1 MAIYDLAL
9 LTEELIDDGSRF
21 EKDYFWC
28 IDPLDGTLPF
38 TQGKSGYAVSI
49 ALVRRDG
56 CPMIGVV
63 YDPVQKRLYRAVSG
77 QGLTSNGQPWSAP
90 KGKESSSQTLRFC
103 MDATCETDPGREELT
118 ARMQALAARMG
129 YADVSIEIQGG
140 AVCNACDVL
149 EHSSAV
155 YLKEPKPQLGG
166 GSFWDF
172 AATASVIGTTIAVAA
187 TADGGFKM
195 LVLEGTAQVSY
206 PDGTIRLLE
215 AGQMTFVLPS
225 KNVSVQD
232 DSNEGQA
239 ESKSAGRPGPVLN
252 FDLER
257 LTQEAGLLNGFAEP
271 ISSTS
276 KIDAAASRQAT
287 LIADGSLNATDARI
301 VEVLGDSTVV
311 LDVSNTLGIRVSNA
325 QGQSNLSPA
334 LKRLSQVIATITPQV
349 DPLDELNIFEAPGVA
364 LPSYVL
370 PELSA
375 DDIVLGLIAGNIN
388 LIGGDWDLSTNPIW
402 QVDVVG
408 GREAFFLRAA
418 DTLNINNET
427 LAIGINEVFSL
438 SGFTQDSKVEML
450 GRQALFI
457 ESGSEILIDELIH
470 SVNLSLDSY
479 FSDINLDTVTI
490 NNQSGSLRIFS
501 EEGDLTVSDSML
513 FAGIVGAPIFPITL
527 VEDGL
532 ERVKYNL

>member
-1 MAIYDLAL
+1 
-9 LTEELIDDGSRF
+9 
-21 EKDYFWC
+21 
-28 IDPLDGTLPF
+28 
-38 TQGKSGYAVSI
+38 
-49 ALVRRDG
+49 
-56 CPMIGVV
+56 
-63 YDPVQKRLYRAVSG
+63 
-77 QGLTSNGQPWSAP
+77 
-90 KGKESSSQTLRFC
+90 
-103 MDATCETDPGREELT
+103 
-118 ARMQALAARMG
+118 
-129 YADVSIEIQGG
+129 
-140 AVCNACDVL
+140 
-149 EHSSAV
+149 
-155 YLKEPKPQLGG
+155 
-166 GSFWDF
+166 
-172 AATASVIGTTIAVAA
+172 
-187 TADGGFKM
+187 
-195 LVLEGTAQVSY
+195 
-206 PDGTIRLLE
+206 
-215 AGQMTFVLPS
+215 
-225 KNVSVQD
+225 
-232 DSNEGQA
+232 
-239 ESKSAGRPGPVLN
+239 
-252 FDLER
+252 
-257 LTQEAGLLNGFAEP
+257 
-271 ISSTS
+271 
-276 KIDAAASRQAT
+276 
-287 LIADGSLNATDARI
+287 LNATDARI

>member
-1 MAIYDLAL
+1 M
-9 LTEELIDDGSRF
+9 
-21 EKDYFWC
+21 
-28 IDPLDGTLPF
+28 
-38 TQGKSGYAVSI
+38 
-49 ALVRRDG
+49 
-56 CPMIGVV
+56 
-63 YDPVQKRLYRAVSG
+63 
-77 QGLTSNGQPWSAP
+77 
-90 KGKESSSQTLRFC
+90 
-103 MDATCETDPGREELT
+103 
-118 ARMQALAARMG
+118 
-129 YADVSIEIQGG
+129 
-140 AVCNACDVL
+140 
-149 EHSSAV
+149 
-155 YLKEPKPQLGG
+155 
-166 GSFWDF
+166 
-172 AATASVIGTTIAVAA
+172 
-187 TADGGFKM
+187 
-195 LVLEGTAQVSY
+195 
-206 PDGTIRLLE
+206 
-215 AGQMTFVLPS
+215 
-225 KNVSVQD
+225 
-232 DSNEGQA
+232 
-239 ESKSAGRPGPVLN
+239 
-252 FDLER
+252 
-257 LTQEAGLLNGFAEP
+257 TQEAGLLNGFAEP

-334 LKRLSQVIATITPQV
+334 LKRLSQVIATTITPQV
-349 DPLDELNIFEAPGVA
+349 DPLDELNIFEAPGFA

-388 LIGGDWDLSTNPIW
+388 LIGGDWDLNTNPSW
-402 QVDVVG
+402 QGDVVG

-470 SVNLSLDSY
+470 SVNLSLDSH
-479 FSDINLDTVTI
+479 FGDIDLDDVTI
-490 NNQSGSLRIFS
+490 YNQSGSLRIFS

-532 ERVKYNL
+532 ENTLELSGANVGVQDTTASAANLALFSAQDMLMVEDSVISANFIEFSAAEINSQTISYVTDDLKLHADNILSITSSDLSSVPAINLGARTLVLSDVQFSSLSTIELGSLYGLLAENPNTGASAASGFVNFTINVKVDGNTAQDYV